1 MKNLFYLHLEK
12 KLIFILL
19 NALVFMFSDILYKV
33 FFLGY
38 LKKKEKNENFL
49 CTWFDFTYQ
58 IGIFSAILGTF
69 LYKKESDVINKD
81 LKNDKNI
88 KNKNFAYDNFLKESY
103 TNFLNKN
110 NKYSK
115 RKKFFIFI
123 FILVLIFT
131 KFSEEY
137 IKNFTNP
144 SNFKIFCYDGSFF
157 SDLFFLFMFIES
169 YFLHKY
175 FSLENYVFYNFKYLA
190 LSIIGICCLIKMFV
204 VIILSKNNFL
214 DDFNDIGYYSFAL
227 IINFLHSLL
236 FNLIY
241 IYIRVFLMDGHKLF
255 ALNGLIGIVY
265 YIYYILTEY
274 KNDLS
279 DLFSNPFIYLMLLN
293 SIYQTFNVILQTFIL
308 TNFQILYFGFVFILF
323 KLFNSIQEVQN
334 FFEGKDLSTTKYSI
348 LIFIYIFSYVL
359 GLIAFLIFSEIL
371 QLNFFGLNKN
381 TKNNIIEREIDE
393 FNDSI
398 GSNIN

>member
-88 KNKNFAYDNFLKESY
+88 KTKNFAYDNFLKESY

-169 YFLHKY
+169 YFLHKI
-175 FSLENYVFYNFKYLA
+175 FTLENYVFYNFKYLS
-190 LSIIGICCLIKMFV
+190 LSIIGISCLIKMFV
-204 VIILSKNNFL
+204 VFM
-214 DDFNDIGYYSFAL
+214 FNDLGYYFFFF
-227 IINFLHSLL
+227 IINILHSLL
-236 FNLIY
+236 FNLIN
-241 IYIRVFLMDGHKLF
+241 IYNKVFLMDCFKYL
-255 ALNGLIGIVY
+255 LLM
-265 YIYYILTEY
+265 ILLE
-274 KNDLS
+274 
-279 DLFSNPFIYLMLLN
+279 
-293 SIYQTFNVILQTFIL
+293 
-308 TNFQILYFGFVFILF
+308 
-323 KLFNSIQEVQN
+323 
-334 FFEGKDLSTTKYSI
+334 
-348 LIFIYIFSYVL
+348 
-359 GLIAFLIFSEIL
+359 
-371 QLNFFGLNKN
+371 
-381 TKNNIIEREIDE
+381 
-393 FNDSI
+393 
-398 GSNIN
+398 